1 MEFSLIDILAIVGSL
16 GLFIF
21 GIKTASESIQKAL
34 GKILSRVLNAMTKN
48 HFFGILTGF
57 LLTSIIFSSSSTIVM
72 VVSFVN
78 SGLITLAESVSI
90 MLGANIGTTV
100 VTWLV
105 SIFGFDNRF
114 SYFFIILFALGTPL
128 IFASKNKLKYV
139 GEFIFGVALLFLGL
153 SLIIKFVPTPSE
165 ALPIFEYF
173 KKIIPLDFI
182 DNIFF
187 VMIGVI
193 TTLALQSSV
202 AAIVLTQVLC
212 FNGLL
217 PFEMAIPLVLGQNF
231 GRTINAELAAMS
243 ANVYAKRSAR
253 IHSLINIF
261 GFIWMIVALSFLPV
275 LNIINSIAVN
285 VFSFESVFTSAGSPI
300 GVAIFHT
307 LFNLVNTV
315 VLVWLIPQ
323 LVKLATNNIKS
334 KGETDEKY
342 HLEHISTGILS
353 TPDVSIFEA
362 QKEIAKFGQ
371 VTLKMNEYVKTLIL
385 EQNAEQII
393 ELLKK
398 VKKYE
403 DITDKIEIE
412 VANYLT
418 KVSQGEMSEAL
429 SLRIRGMLRII
440 VNLERVGDIY
450 YQMSKTI
457 ERKHEHKVWF
467 TPEQRKN
474 ILDMFAVVE
483 DALNNMCLNLD
494 SNYDSVNIGKAREL
508 EDAINN
514 LRTILRK
521 EHFKNVEKGEY
532 DFKSATAYS
541 ELYNALEKIGD
552 HIINVSEGVTG
563 VQ

>member
-1 MEFSLIDILAIVGSL
+1 MEFSLIDILAIIGSL

-34 GKILSRVLNAMTKN
+34 GNILSRMLNAMTKN
-48 HFFGILTGF
+48 RFFGILTGF

-90 MLGANIGTTV
+90 MLGADIGTTV
-100 VTWLV
+100 ITWLV

-128 IFASKNKLKYV
+128 IFSSKNKLKYV

-173 KKIIPLDFI
+173 KKILPLDFI

-187 VMIGVI
+187 VVIGVI

-217 PFEMAIPLVLGQNF
+217 PFEIAIPLVLGQNF

-261 GFIWMIVALSFLPV
+261 GFIWMIVALSFIPV
-275 LNIINSIAVN
+275 LNIINSIVVN

-315 VLVWLIPQ
+315 VLVWFIPQ

-334 KGETDEKY
+334 RGETDEKY

-385 EQNAEQII
+385 EQNSEKII

-483 DALNNMCLNLD
+483 DALNNMCLNLN
-494 SNYDSVNIGKAREL
+494 SNYDNVNIGKAREL

>member
-1 MEFSLIDILAIVGSL
+1 MGISLINILAIIGSL

-34 GKILSRVLNAMTKN
+34 GHILTRMLNTMTKN
-48 HFFGILTGF
+48 HFLGVLTGF

-72 VVSFVN
+72 AVSFVN

-90 MLGANIGTTV
+90 MLGTSIGTTV
-100 VTWLV
+100 ITWIV
-105 SIFGFDNRF
+105 SVIGFNENF
-114 SYFFIILFALGTPL
+114 SYFFIFLFAIGTPL
-128 IFASKNKLKYV
+128 IFSGKNKLKYI

-153 SLIIKFVPTPSE
+153 SFIIKYVPTPDE

-173 KKIIPLDFI
+173 EKLKPLGFI
-182 DNIFF
+182 DNVFF
-187 VMIGVI
+187 VTIGVI
-193 TTLALQSSV
+193 LTLALQSSV
-202 AAIVLTQVLC
+202 AAIVFTQVLC

-217 PFEMAIPLVLGQNF
+217 PFEIAIPLVLGQNF
-231 GRTINAELAAMS
+231 GRTINAELVAMS
-243 ANVYAKRSAR
+243 ANVFAKRTAR
-253 IHSLINIF
+253 IHSLINVFGIF
-261 GFIWMIVALSFLPV
+261 WMILALSFLPV
-275 LNIINSIAVN
+275 LNLINTIAVH
-285 VFSFESVFTSAGSPI
+285 VFSFESVFISSGAPI

-307 LFNLVNTV
+307 LYNLVNTII
-315 VLVWLIPQ
+315 LVWFIPQ

-334 KGETDEKY
+334 KGKTDEIY

-371 VTLKMNEYVKTLIL
+371 ITHQMNGFVKTLIV
-385 EQNAEQII
+385 EQDSEKII

-403 DITDKIEIE
+403 DITDKIEAE

-457 ERKHEHKVWF
+457 ERKHENKVWF

-474 ILDMFAVVE
+474 INDMFDVVE

-494 SNYDSVNIGKAREL
+494 SNYDNINIDKAREL
-508 EDAINN
+508 EEAINN
-514 LRTILRK
+514 LRTTLRK